1 MDKSIFEGVHCYLTW
16 PQLDGCE
23 DSDRNKDNNLW
34 MDNKDSGDEEMDT
47 LPLAGTYE
55 GDLDPVMSMSTL
67 LEPTF
72 KAL

>member
-1 MDKSIFEGVHCYLTW
+1 
-16 PQLDGCE
+16 
-23 DSDRNKDNNLW
+23 